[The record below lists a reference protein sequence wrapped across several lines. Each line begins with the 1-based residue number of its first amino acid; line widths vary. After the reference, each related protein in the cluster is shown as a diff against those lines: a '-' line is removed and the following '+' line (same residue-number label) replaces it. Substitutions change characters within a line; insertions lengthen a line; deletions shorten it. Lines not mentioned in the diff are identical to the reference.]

1 MPNNGTKADPL
12 VTSGSYKKFMLEKI
26 SDVIYQGKKRMNS
39 RHVKYKINKILKN
52 KKFWSILK
60 SSKSKTTIKKILST
74 NKKSII
80 LLQSWEHPHS
90 YQQDTLQC
98 PH

>member
-12 VTSGSYKKFMLEKI
+12 VTSGSYKNFMLEKI
-26 SDVIYQGKKRMNS
+26 SDVIYQGKMRMNS

-60 SSKSKTTIKKILST
+60 SSKSKTNIKKILST

-80 LLQSWEHPHS
+80 LLQS
-90 YQQDTLQC
+90 
-98 PH
+98 